1 MSACIVV
8 LYTTLLAS
16 AAGLSPQTAA
26 VSDDRRAQAD
36 RLYAARETLERAR
49 EAAAIWSAASA
60 AVPID
65 FESAWKLARA
75 QYWIGGH
82 VAKSA
87 ARVEFEKG
95 VESARRASAAA
106 PSRPEGYFWLAANM
120 AGLAESQGISAGLK
134 YRTPIRE
141 ALERV
146 LAIGPG
152 WQQGSAD
159 RALGRWYYKV
169 PRLFGGSKDKSEAHL
184 RKSLTYNS
192 NSTATWLF
200 LADTLDAMGR
210 DADARAALKRVL
222 EVPVDPEWAPEDR
235 EFKAQA
241 RERLRGRS

>member
-8 LYTTLLAS
+8 LYTTLLTP
-16 AAGLSPQTAA
+16 AAGLWSRAPA

-36 RLYAARETLERAR
+36 RLYAARETLDRAR
-49 EAAAIWSAASA
+49 EAAGIWSAASA
-60 AVPID
+60 AVPND

-82 VAKSA
+82 VAKSQ
-87 ARVEFEKG
+87 ARGEFEKG
-95 VESARRASAAA
+95 MDAARRAAAAA

-120 AGLAESQGISAGLK
+120 GGLAESQGMSAGLK

-146 LAIGPG
+146 LAIDPG

-159 RALGRWYYKV
+159 RALGRWFYKV

-192 NSTATWLF
+192 QSTATWLF

-222 EVPVDPEWAPEDR
+222 DVPVDPEWAPEDR

-241 RERLRGRS
+241 AQRLKTR